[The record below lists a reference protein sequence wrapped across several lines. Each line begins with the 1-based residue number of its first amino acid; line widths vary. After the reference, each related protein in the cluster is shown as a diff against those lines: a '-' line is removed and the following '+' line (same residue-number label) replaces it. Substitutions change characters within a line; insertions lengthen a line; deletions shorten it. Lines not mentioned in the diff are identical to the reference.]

1 MLQPRSALPV
11 TCFVHQQ
18 EAELVAQDSNRERTT
33 QGQALRQRA
42 NLRFVFAV
50 QFLRFSFC
58 GSVSPETT
66 ASVASRG
73 LPLLLYCSALL
84 LYTMFSGFFVPWTH
98 PGPTQRTQW
107 SLAST
112 LGVLYRAYRCTYV
125 CGPTRCD
132 TKDSMVCTLVL
143 TEVGSIRMLKM
154 TPHSSHLYA
163 HVHMCLL

>member
-50 QFLRFSFC
+50 QFLRFSLARDHRL
-58 GSVSPETT
+58 GRLTR
-66 ASVASRG
+66 AS
-73 LPLLLYCSALL
+73 LL

-98 PGPTQRTQW
+98 PGPTQRTPW